1 MNRLVAISIIAILF
15 LGCTN
20 TEETKPQATGKV
32 RATDDIAIIKVA
44 ADKGDPE
51 AQWLYSIELRQGL
64 RIPINRKEAFV
75 FREKAANAGNVFA
88 KAGLASQLSIGD
100 GCLPDPERA
109 SQLLNA
115 AVPALEKLAANG
127 NTEAMEMLGTILSG
141 VMKDFS
147 FPKDEPRALKYLLD
161 AAEKGNHKAKLVLAY
176 VYVGKKDRQPS
187 DIDKALVYAQ
197 SAFDAG
203 EPRAADLLGKIF
215 LFDKKDNESARS
227 WWVRGWEKGCVDCG
241 YALAQYF
248 FGRKDL
254 VTAADWLT
262 KTAEKGL
269 PIAQAALGEEYLQL
283 TSSKLFK
290 KKDEV
295 LGLTWLQKAADQ
307 HQPDAMCDLGKIN
320 REGKIVPKNEK
331 KAFDLFSVAAQ
342 AGNSGAMAWLSYM
355 YRFGSGTAVDDVLA
369 YAWAN
374 LVPPKS
380 THEAWAK
387 EVRDDIEKRL
397 SKEEKEEAQRLS
409 AGWKLG
415 KDIVR
420 ENAPAAIHSTADGS
434 SKKPESGNLTK
445 KVSGTGFFVSSTGHI
460 LTVFHVA
467 GRCREIRIAGSS
479 AKVSLVT
486 ADKVNDLALL
496 KQEAVVKE
504 VAGFI
509 VDPSKVRQGEDVVSF
524 GFPLNSVLSS
534 GGNLTPGVI
543 SALTGL
549 GNNTNQVQI
558 TAPIQPGSSGS
569 PVLDKKG
576 RVVGMVSMKMSDA
589 KAMAAVGQIPQNV
602 NFATNVQTIKTFL
615 EANQVPYKSSW
626 RFFSFEKSTADLSDE
641 AKKWTCM
648 VECWN

>member
-1 MNRLVAISIIAILF
+1 MNRLAAIFIIAILF

-20 TEETKPQATGKV
+20 TEETKPLASGKV
-32 RATDDIAIIKVA
+32 RATDDIAIIKAA

-64 RIPINRKEAFV
+64 RIPINRKEAFA

-88 KAGLASQLSIGD
+88 QAGLASQLTIGD

-109 SQLLNA
+109 SKLLNA
-115 AVPALEKLAANG
+115 AAPALEKLAANG
-127 NTEAMEMLGTILSG
+127 NIEAMEQLGMLLSG
-141 VMKDFS
+141 VMKDLP
-147 FPKDEPRALKYLLD
+147 FPKDEPRALELLLD
-161 AAEKGNHKAKLVLAY
+161 AAEKGSRRAKYGLALIY
-176 VYVGKKDRQPS
+176 FGKKDRQPS
-187 DIDKALVYAQ
+187 DVDKAVAYAQ
-197 SAFDAG
+197 SAFEAG
-203 EPRAADLLGKIF
+203 EPRAADLLGKIS
-215 LFDKKDNESARS
+215 LNEKKDNESARS
-227 WWVRGWEKGCVDCG
+227 WWVRGWDKGCVNCG
-241 YALAQYF
+241 FSLVRYF
-248 FGRKDL
+248 IFKRKDL
-254 VTAADWLT
+254 AAAADWLT
-262 KTAEKGL
+262 KVAEKGDPL
-269 PIAQAALGEEYLQL
+269 AQAALGEEYLEGHY
-283 TSSKLFK
+283 KLFK
-290 KKDEV
+290 EKNEELAV
-295 LGLTWLQKAADQ
+295 TWLQKAAEQ
-307 HQPDAMCDLGKIN
+307 LHPAAMYDLGKIN
-320 REGKIVPKNEK
+320 SEGKLVPKNEK
-331 KAFDLFSVAAQ
+331 KAFDLVSVAAQ
-342 AGNSGAMAWLSYM
+342 ARNSDAMAWLSYM

-387 EVRDDIEKRL
+387 KLRDDIEKRL

-420 ENAPAAIHSTADGS
+420 ENAQAAVHSTADGS

-460 LTVFHVA
+460 LSVFHVA

-496 KQEAVVKE
+496 KQEAVAKD
-504 VAGFI
+504 VAAFI
-509 VDPSKVRQGEDVVSF
+509 VDPSKVRQGEDVVAF

-549 GNNTNQVQI
+549 GNNTNQIQF